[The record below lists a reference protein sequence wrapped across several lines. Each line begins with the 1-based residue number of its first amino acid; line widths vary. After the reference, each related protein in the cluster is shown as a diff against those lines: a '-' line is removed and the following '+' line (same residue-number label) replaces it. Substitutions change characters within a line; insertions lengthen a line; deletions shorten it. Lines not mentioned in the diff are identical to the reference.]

1 LLNHAVANNKK
12 YYRKGLHL
20 KKSNLNF
27 RLVTGRSRQLRLAIG
42 HIHSFFA
49 KLPVKLNLRAQPF
62 INFMVR
68 HPMTIHRPGCPLLIT
83 VALAAYL
90 VAPAVLFGKTFPMS
104 PSSQS
109 AQPTLAK
116 GDWTKLT
123 GYADRF
129 SAQPG
134 ETLKFMVSTEFP
146 RFRADIVRLSTSVD
160 PKNLGFKDE
169 LVDSPANHEY
179 PGRRQALNA
188 GSYVMVPDAPALRLT
203 GSFTIQAWVAPS
215 TPHKGVQGIVT
226 KWSASEHKGYALV
239 IENDG
244 SLGLWIGDK
253 NGHVVDAKTAQPLR
267 DFLPASR
274 NIELG
279 LLTSQMATNQG
290 WYFVAATFDA
300 AAGTVTLYEQPVSNW
315 PEDDTRVVTTKVSV
329 KAAGES
335 MVPLLMAA
343 FWDRNDG
350 KDALTGGHLNGKIDS
365 PRVFNRA
372 LSRDEIDALAR
383 GGAPMNA
390 TAAWDFSADI
400 ESRKVT
406 DTSANKLNGE
416 TVNMPARAM
425 MGYNWSGRELR
436 FSLARAEYGAIYFH
450 DDDMDDARWKTDFE
464 LTLPVTLKSGI
475 YAARIRSGNREDHI
489 PFFVRPKKGS
499 PTARIAFLAPTF
511 SYLAYANWTSN
522 VPQLLSLYSTHSDG
536 SGVFYTS
543 RLRPI
548 QFPYSRTFEEDLYL
562 IDWLEAKGLPYDVI
576 TDDDLNAEG
585 TSLLAP
591 YKVIITSSHPEYWS
605 TPMMDATQGYLN
617 QGGRLMYLGGNGFY
631 WVTSKASPDS
641 TVIEVRRNHGTAT
654 WVAAPGE
661 YFHSTTDERGGLWRF
676 RGRPPQQMVGV
687 GFTAQGSGRGRP
699 FLRQPT
705 SFDPEVAF
713 IFNGIGPN
721 EMIGNFPSLVREY
734 GAASDE
740 LDRLDYALGSPP
752 NALVVATATGFSNQ
766 FQHATEEVQLPDARQ
781 GGDVNPL
788 VKADMV
794 FLEYPNGGAVFSVG
808 TISWDAALSYNN
820 YNNTVSKITEN
831 VVKQFMSDLPLSAP
845 H

>member
-1 LLNHAVANNKK
+1 
-12 YYRKGLHL
+12 
-20 KKSNLNF
+20 
-27 RLVTGRSRQLRLAIG
+27 
-42 HIHSFFA
+42 
-49 KLPVKLNLRAQPF
+49 
-62 INFMVR
+62 MVG
-68 HPMTIHRPGCPLLIT
+68 T
-83 VALAAYL
+83 
-90 VAPAVLFGKTFPMS
+90 
-104 PSSQS
+104 
-109 AQPTLAK
+109 
-116 GDWTKLT
+116 
-123 GYADRF
+123 
-129 SAQPG
+129 
-134 ETLKFMVSTEFP
+134 
-146 RFRADIVRLSTSVD
+146 
-160 PKNLGFKDE
+160 
-169 LVDSPANHEY
+169 
-179 PGRRQALNA
+179 
-188 GSYVMVPDAPALRLT
+188 
-203 GSFTIQAWVAPS
+203 
-215 TPHKGVQGIVT
+215 
-226 KWSASEHKGYALV
+226 EHKGYALV

-253 NGHVVDAKTAQPLR
+253 NGYVVDTKTAQPLR
-267 DFLPASR
+267 GFLPASR
-274 NIELG
+274 NLELG
-279 LLTSQMATNQG
+279 LLTSQMGNNRG
-290 WYFVAATFDA
+290 WYFVAAIFDA
-300 AAGTVTLYEQPVSNW
+300 AAGTITLYEQPVANW

-335 MVPLLMAA
+335 TMPLLIAA

-450 DDDMDDARWKTDFE
+450 DDGMDDARWKMDFE
-464 LTLPVTLKSGI
+464 FTLPATLKSGI
-475 YAARIRSGNREDHI
+475 YAARIRSGDREDRI

-499 PTARIAFLAPTF
+499 ATARIAFLAPTF
-511 SYLAYANWTSN
+511 SYLAYGNYTSEL
-522 VPQLLSLYSTHSDG
+522 PKLLSLYSSHSDG

-548 QFPYSRTFEEDLYL
+548 RFPYSRTFEEDLYL

-591 YKVIITSSHPEYWS
+591 YKVIITGSHPEYWS
-605 TPMMDATQGYLN
+605 APMMDAMQSYLDK
-617 QGGRLMYLGGNGFY
+617 GGRLMYLGGNGFY
-631 WVTSKASPDS
+631 WVTSKDSPDS
-641 TVIEVRRNHGTAT
+641 AVIEVRRNHGTAT

-661 YFHSTTDERGGLWRF
+661 YFHSTTGETGGLWRY

-699 FLRQPT
+699 FLRQPA
-705 SFDPEVAF
+705 SFDPEAAF
-713 IFNGIGPN
+713 IFNSIGRN
-721 EMIGNFPSLVREY
+721 EKIGDFPSLVNEY
-734 GAASDE
+734 GAAGDE
-740 LDRLDYALGSPP
+740 LDRLDYALGTPP
-752 NALVVATATGFSNQ
+752 NALVVATATGFSNK
-766 FQHATEEVQLPDARQ
+766 FQHVTEEVKLPDARQ

-794 FLEYPNGGAVFSVG
+794 FLAYPNGGAVFSVG
-808 TISWDAALSYNN
+808 TVSWDAALSYNH
-820 YNNTVSKITEN
+820 YNNTVSRITEN
-831 VVKQFMSDLPLSAP
+831 VVNRFISDLPLSVP